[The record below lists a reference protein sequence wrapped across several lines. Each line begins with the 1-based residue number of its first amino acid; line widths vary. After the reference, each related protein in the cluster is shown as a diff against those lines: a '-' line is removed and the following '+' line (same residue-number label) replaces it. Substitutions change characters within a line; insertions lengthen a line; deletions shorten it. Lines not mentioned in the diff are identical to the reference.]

1 MSPTGGEAGTIGQAP
16 LSLPCCV
23 ARSGMGSSALRF
35 SVSPLPPG
43 LRIHTSVTSLRN
55 PGAAAPSGTTGMGR
69 NLWRNRIAALPR
81 SDGVR
86 PGFAESTSRIRRNAI
101 PHTRPA
107 SPLGFIQNHAH
118 IQHNGARRESSY
130 FPGPSPGNR
139 PQPAQRLSAHPP
151 PTPALP
157 SKTSC
162 KPAQRRA
169 KNSARLP
176 ALVSA
181 YIFII
186 SAYFYIFAVALT
198 HTGEYNVF
206 HSRHGA
212 MCTARPRRDPRNGRH
227 DP

>member
-1 MSPTGGEAGTIGQAP
+1 MSPTGGEAGTIGQTP

-35 SVSPLPPG
+35 SASPLPPG
-43 LRIHTSVTSLRN
+43 LRIPTSVTSLRN

-69 NLWRNRIAALPR
+69 NLWRNRDRRSPPERWSPAWVCRIHVPHPAQRHSPYLPCF
-81 SDGVR
+81 S
-86 PGFAESTSRIRRNAI
+86 
-101 PHTRPA
+101 
-107 SPLGFIQNHAH
+107 LGFHPKPCPQPA
-118 IQHNGARRESSY
+118 QRRTKGIIVFS
-130 FPGPSPGNR
+130 PGPSPGNR
-139 PQPAQRLSAHPP
+139 TQPAQRHSTHPP

-181 YIFII
+181 YIFIN
-186 SAYFYIFAVALT
+186 SA
-198 HTGEYNVF
+198 
-206 HSRHGA
+206 
-212 MCTARPRRDPRNGRH
+212 
-227 DP
+227 